1 MQVNIK
7 EFISNLNHFEESL
20 QRKDIQE
27 CNILELA
34 AAIFQGMGNAEQQ
47 DVLIREIYE
56 ADQSVATDQKLK
68 NVMQYVS
75 GEIKKS
81 LDDFHQHLAP
91 CTVTLD
97 DGQVKIRQEL
107 LKKYF
112 KTYRKMKE
120 DFGSEQV
127 EPEQVDFVNITVKQF
142 EKLLICMETGE
153 LDLNADEAM
162 EEWFKI
168 AEYLQISE
176 LIEAIIDTAVNS
188 LDINLRES
196 NCRIEYH
203 RLAKFARQFNLDAIQ
218 RKVDWIASEWFLY
231 AFEELG
237 ELQTDELRVYE
248 IKNRKIWSE
257 IRDECVALTIFQ
269 PTTIS
274 LIDEGYLKNEHLAIL
289 KGKRLTEL
297 NILNG
302 CKFVNNAGLRHLTQ
316 CKKLQTLTILCGDK
330 PTDEHN
336 ETFMDNETLRIFSEL
351 KELKSLQLPRYVSF
365 NQSGIAHLLRLP
377 NLRSLSCG
385 VNHGEAMNWEKF
397 TNLEQLILKNIKNPG
412 ANFYDS
418 LQSLTNLRSLY
429 LENARSIE
437 NEQFFNIVT
446 KLTLLEFLG
455 VSNSKKLT
463 YDCLLPLTEL
473 KNLRSLILIT

>member
-34 AAIFQGMGNAEQQ
+34 ATIFQCMGNAEQQ
-47 DVLIREIYE
+47 DVLIHAIYE

-68 NVMQYVS
+68 KIIKDVTGRDVS
-75 GEIKKS
+75 GEIKKR

-188 LDINLRES
+188 LDIDLHES
-196 NCRIEYH
+196 NCRIEYR
-203 RLAKFARQFNLDAIQ
+203 RLAKFARQFKLDAIQ
-218 RKVDWIASEWFLY
+218 RKVDRIASEWFLH

-237 ELQTDELRVYE
+237 ELQTDELRIYE
-248 IKNRKIWSE
+248 IRNRKIWSE

-297 NILNG
+297 KILNG

-377 NLRSLSCG
+377 NLTNLSCG
-385 VNHGEAMNWEKF
+385 VNHGETTNWEVYEFRAAYTQKYRKSWCKF
-397 TNLEQLILKNIKNPG
+397 L
-412 ANFYDS
+412 
-418 LQSLTNLRSLY
+418 
-429 LENARSIE
+429 
-437 NEQFFNIVT
+437 
-446 KLTLLEFLG
+446 
-455 VSNSKKLT
+455 
-463 YDCLLPLTEL
+463 
-473 KNLRSLILIT
+473 